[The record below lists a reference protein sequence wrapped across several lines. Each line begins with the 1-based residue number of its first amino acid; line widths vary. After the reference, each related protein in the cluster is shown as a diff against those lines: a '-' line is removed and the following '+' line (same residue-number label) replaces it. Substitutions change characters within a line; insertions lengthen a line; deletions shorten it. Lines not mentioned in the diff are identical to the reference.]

1 MEGESGSDNDE
12 LCSDGESRLEAQQ
25 QPESEKATSAPA
37 EQDQAVAE
45 RLAQLMQP
53 ARDVHLRASLRNL
66 VQELATE

>member
-1 MEGESGSDNDE
+1 VEGESGSDNDE

-25 QPESEKATSAPA
+25 PESEKATSAPA
-37 EQDQAVAE
+37 EQDQAMAE